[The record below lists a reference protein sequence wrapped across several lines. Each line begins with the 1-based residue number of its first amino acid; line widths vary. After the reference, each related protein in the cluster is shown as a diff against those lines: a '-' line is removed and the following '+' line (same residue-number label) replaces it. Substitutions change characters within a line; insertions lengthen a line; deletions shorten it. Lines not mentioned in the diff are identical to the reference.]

1 MEITMNKNIFTVL
14 IVEDTKE
21 ILDLIVLHL
30 EDKYNL
36 IKAEDGREAIKIVET
51 EKIDLVIL
59 DIMLPLVNGY
69 ECMKVIREKKNI
81 PIIIII
87 ISAKSTD
94 EDKIIGLQKGA
105 DDYLAKPFNPL
116 ELVARVDAQLRRFYK
131 FGGAEEIQEEVIC
144 FQNLKLD
151 CKECCLYKDEEKIYL
166 TNKEYK
172 LLKLLMNSPKR
183 IFTKKAIFEAVWEDE
198 YLYESNT
205 IMVYI
210 SKLRDY
216 IEEDSK
222 NPQFIIT
229 VRGLGYKFG
238 K

>member
-1 MEITMNKNIFTVL
+1 MNENMFTVL
-14 IVEDTKE
+14 IVEDSKD

-30 EDKYNL
+30 EDKYKL
-36 IKAEDGREAIKIVET
+36 IKAENGKEAIKVIET
-51 EKIDLVIL
+51 ETVDLAIL
-59 DIMLPLVNGY
+59 DIMLPLMNGY
-69 ECMKVIREKKNI
+69 ECMRFIREKKNI
-81 PIIIII
+81 PIII

-116 ELVARVDAQLRRFYK
+116 ELVARVEAQLRRFYK
-131 FGGAEEIQEEVIC
+131 FGGAEEIEEEVIR
-144 FQNLKLD
+144 FQNLILD
-151 CKECCLYKDEEKIYL
+151 CKECCLYKDEKKIYL

-198 YLYESNT
+198 YLYDSNT

>member
-1 MEITMNKNIFTVL
+1 MNKNIFTVL

-81 PIIIII
+81 PIIII
-87 ISAKSTD
+87 SAKSTD

-144 FQNLKLD
+144 FQ
-151 CKECCLYKDEEKIYL
+151 
-166 TNKEYK
+166 NKEYK